1 MNISQSNNLQ
11 FGNKTAVR
19 KLTTFR
25 IPGKNN
31 TTVVTDIVEIG
42 KDKLTQLEYKVM
54 KRGKVLEKETFQNK
68 SGFKDERIL
77 RICEKVQTKLKEGY
91 DFLQELLSAQF
102 KGNKLTF

>member
-1 MNISQSNNLQ
+1 MNISQTNNLQ

-31 TTVVTDIVEIG
+31 TTVVTDIVETG
-42 KDKLTQLEYKVM
+42 RDKLTQLEYRVM
-54 KRGKVLEKETFQNK
+54 KRGKVLEKESFQNK

-77 RICEKVQTKLKEGY
+77 KICEKVQTKLKEGY
-91 DFLQELLSAQF
+91 DFLQELISAQF
-102 KGNKLTF
+102 GKKNLTL